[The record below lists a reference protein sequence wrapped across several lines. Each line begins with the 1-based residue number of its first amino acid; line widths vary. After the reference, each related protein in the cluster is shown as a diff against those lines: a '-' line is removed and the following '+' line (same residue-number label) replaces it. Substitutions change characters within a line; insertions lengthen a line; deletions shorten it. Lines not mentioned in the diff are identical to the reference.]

1 MWLGT
6 SESKALNIVKVGF
19 TKEVHRGK
27 WRSSAFVTCIIGIN
41 VLMFE
46 CMKQEHWLLYFTFV
60 TFHSTI
66 IYVLIGI
73 Y

>member
-6 SESKALNIVKVGF
+6 SESKALKIVKVGF

-46 CMKQEHWLLYFTFV
+46 CMKQEHCLLYY
-60 TFHSTI
+60 I
-66 IYVLIGI
+66 LYVLIGI